1 MDDAALAD
9 RKGVR
14 TVHVGGATYLRVA
27 FDKDIVRAS
36 SNFRVQLK
44 STRDGHTQ
52 HLNATTLKQW
62 GYVSAYFNGDKVEV
76 RVLHGAAHASPKVA
90 GAIAGQE
97 TGIQTICGPTD
108 DRKPLPA
115 PLLPSRCVVS

>member
-36 SNFRVQLK
+36 SNFRADV
-44 STRDGHTQ
+44 T
-52 HLNATTLKQW
+52 A
-62 GYVSAYFNGDKVEV
+62 V
-76 RVLHGAAHASPKVA
+76 RSY
-90 GAIAGQE
+90 
-97 TGIQTICGPTD
+97 
-108 DRKPLPA
+108 
-115 PLLPSRCVVS
+115 